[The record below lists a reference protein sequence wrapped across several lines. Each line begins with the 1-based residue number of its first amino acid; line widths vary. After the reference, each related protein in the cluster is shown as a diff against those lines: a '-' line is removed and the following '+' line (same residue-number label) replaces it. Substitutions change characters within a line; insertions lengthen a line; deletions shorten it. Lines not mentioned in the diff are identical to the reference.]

1 MIEIISPAGFEHFF
15 HQLAE
20 LVAGGTP
27 RPDQV
32 APLAATHGLQ
42 FGTPD
47 WLPDLIAR
55 YHLTAPTN

>member
-42 FGTPD
+42 
-47 WLPDLIAR
+47 LS
-55 YHLTAPTN
+55 TASSWSPLVASGSPHS